1 MVYGAIDLHMRYSQI
16 RIIDAAGQ
24 VVREQRVVTSAER
37 LVAVFTGQGPMRI
50 LVETGT
56 ESEWVAQVLETAGHE
71 VVVADPNYAPM
82 YGEIRRKVKTDR
94 RDVAALAEANRR
106 GWYRPTHRVSA
117 AQRGLRQQLRSRRL
131 LVQMRSGTIALLRSL
146 LRQSGYRLAPS
157 SSERMPRQLAQLQLP
172 ADLAATIAPLQ
183 RTVSTLTTEIAAMD
197 ARLQTHAAADPI
209 VRRLQTVPG
218 VGPVV
223 ALTFRAFVDDVARFS
238 SAGQVSAAIGL
249 VPREDS
255 SAERRHRGHI
265 TKAGPRELRSLLVQA
280 AWACWRSSAS
290 AHLRAWVERLASR
303 RGKRIA
309 VVALARRLSRILFAL
324 WRDQSVFDAATLAA
338 HKDGARERATRRG
351 VSAFRVAVAPTIVT
365 EIATHPA
372 YCMRRRLQHTE
383 GSERE

>member
-16 RIIDAAGQ
+16 RIVDAEGQ

-37 LVAVFTGQGPMRI
+37 LVAIFGGHGPMRI

-56 ESEWVAQVLETAGHE
+56 ESEWVAQVLETAGHA
-71 VVVADPNYAPM
+71 VIVADPNYAPM
-82 YGEIRRKVKTDR
+82 YGEIRRTVKTDR

-106 GWYRPTHRVSA
+106 GWYRATHRVSA
-117 AQRGLRQQLRSRRL
+117 GQRALRQQLRSRRL
-131 LVQMRSGTIALLRSL
+131 LVQMRSGTIALIRSL
-146 LRQSGYRLAPS
+146 LRQSGYHLAPG
-157 SSERMPRQLAQLQLP
+157 SSEGVPRRLAQLALP
-172 ADLAATIAPLQ
+172 ADLAATLAPLR

-197 ARLQTHAAADPI
+197 ARLQVYADADPI
-209 VRRLQTVPG
+209 VPRLQSVPG
-218 VGPVV
+218 VGPIV
-223 ALTFRAFVDDVARFS
+223 ALTFRAFIDDVARFA

-280 AWACWRSSAS
+280 AWACWRSKTSAS
-290 AHLRAWVERLASR
+290 LRAWVDRLASR

-338 HKDGARERATRRG
+338 A
-351 VSAFRVAVAPTIVT
+351 
-365 EIATHPA
+365 
-372 YCMRRRLQHTE
+372 
-383 GSERE
+383 

>member
-16 RIIDAAGQ
+16 RIIDADGR

-37 LVAVFTGQGPMRI
+37 LVAIFGDHGPMRI

-56 ESEWVAQVLETAGHE
+56 ESEWVAQALETAGHA
-71 VVVADPNYAPM
+71 VIVADPNYAPM

-106 GWYRPTHRVSA
+106 GWYRATHRVSA
-117 AQRGLRQQLRSRRL
+117 AQRALRQQLRSRRL
-131 LVQMRSGTIALLRSL
+131 LVQMRSGTIALIRSL
-146 LRQSGYRLAPS
+146 LRQAGYRLAPG
-157 SSERMPRQLAQLQLP
+157 SSERVPRRLSQLVLP
-172 ADLAATIAPLQ
+172 ADLAETIAPLH
-183 RTVSTLTTEIAAMD
+183 RTVSTLTTEIAEMD
-197 ARLQTHAAADPI
+197 ARLQTQADADPI
-209 VRRLQTVPG
+209 VPRLQSVPG

-280 AWACWRSSAS
+280 AWACWRSKKSAT
-290 AHLRAWVERLASR
+290 LRAWAERLAGR

-338 HKDGARERATRRG
+338 A
-351 VSAFRVAVAPTIVT
+351 
-365 EIATHPA
+365 
-372 YCMRRRLQHTE
+372 
-383 GSERE
+383 